1 MAENAADSD
10 GSETTPPPMF
20 DKKEETEAAF
30 WRLKK
35 ASDKSREER
44 VKRVLAQEGEGLLT
58 TLGRVVY
65 ISTCMLFDGV
75 VLLEVPVSMG
85 RTLAAWSLYV
95 VLLVVAIK
103 LQRDLYEKW
112 FDVDISQMD
121 FDQQ

>member
-1 MAENAADSD
+1 MAENEANSD
-10 GSETTPPPMF
+10 RSETTPPPMF
-20 DKKEETEAAF
+20 DKKEEAEAAF

-65 ISTCMLFDGV
+65 ISAGMLFDGL
-75 VLLEVPVSMG
+75 VLIEIPVSMG

-103 LQRDLYEKW
+103 LQRDLYGKW

>member
-1 MAENAADSD
+1 MAENEADPD
-10 GSETTPPPMF
+10 GTAPIPPMF
-20 DKKEETEAAF
+20 DEKEEAEAAF

-35 ASDKSREER
+35 ASDEWREER
-44 VKRVLAQEGEGLLT
+44 VKRVLAQEGEGILT

-65 ISTCMLFDGV
+65 ISACILFDGV
-75 VLLEVPVSMG
+75 VLVQVPVSMG
-85 RTLAAWSLYV
+85 RTLAAWSLFV
-95 VLLVVAIK
+95 VLLAATIK

>member
-1 MAENAADSD
+1 MAENEADSD
-10 GSETTPPPMF
+10 GSEATPPPMF

-44 VKRVLAQEGEGLLT
+44 VKRVLAQDGEGILT

-65 ISTCMLFDGV
+65 ISACMLFDGL
-75 VLLEVPVSMG
+75 VLLEIPVSMG

>member
-1 MAENAADSD
+1 MAENEADSD
-10 GSETTPPPMF
+10 GSETTSPPMF

-44 VKRVLAQEGEGLLT
+44 VKRVLAQDGEGILT

-65 ISTCMLFDGV
+65 ISACMLFDGL
-75 VLLEVPVSMG
+75 VLLEIPVSMG

>member
-1 MAENAADSD
+1 MEENEVDSERLEN
-10 GSETTPPPMF
+10 SPPMF
-20 DKKEETEAAF
+20 DKKEEAEAAF

-44 VKRVLAQEGEGLLT
+44 VKRVLAQEGEGLLAT
-58 TLGRVVY
+58 FGRVVY
-65 ISTCMLFDGV
+65 ISACILFDGL
-75 VLLEVPVSMG
+75 VLMEIPVSMG

>member
-1 MAENAADSD
+1 MAENEANSD
-10 GSETTPPPMF
+10 RSETTPPPMF
-20 DKKEETEAAF
+20 DKKEEAEAAF

-65 ISTCMLFDGV
+65 ISACMLFDGL
-75 VLLEVPVSMG
+75 VLIEIPVSMG

-95 VLLVVAIK
+95 VLLVAVSYTHLTLPTKA
-103 LQRDLYEKW
+103 
-112 FDVDISQMD
+112 
-121 FDQQ
+121 

>member
-1 MAENAADSD
+1 MAENEVDSE
-10 GSETTPPPMF
+10 GSDNAPPMF

-44 VKRVLAQEGEGLLT
+44 VKRVLAQESEGLLT
-58 TLGRVVY
+58 TLGRVTY
-65 ISTCMLFDGV
+65 ISVCIVFDGV
-75 VLLEVPVSMG
+75 LLMGIPVSMG

-95 VLLVVAIK
+95 VLLVAAIK
-103 LQRDLYEKW
+103 LQYDLYGKW

>member
-1 MAENAADSD
+1 MEENEVDS
-10 GSETTPPPMF
+10 ERLENPPPMF
-20 DKKEETEAAF
+20 DKKEESEAAF

-44 VKRVLAQEGEGLLT
+44 VKRVMAQEGEGLLT
-58 TLGRVVY
+58 TFGRVVY
-65 ISTCMLFDGV
+65 ISACILFDGL
-75 VLLEVPVSMG
+75 VLTEIPVSMG

>member
-1 MAENAADSD
+1 MAENEADSD

-20 DKKEETEAAF
+20 DKKEEAEAAF
-30 WRLKK
+30 WRMKK
-35 ASDKSREER
+35 ASDEWREER
-44 VKRVLAQEGEGLLT
+44 VKRVMAQEGEGILT

-65 ISTCMLFDGV
+65 ISACILFDGV
-75 VLLEVPVSMG
+75 VLLEVPASMG

-121 FDQQ
+121 FD

>member
-1 MAENAADSD
+1 MAENEANSD
-10 GSETTPPPMF
+10 RSETTPPPMF
-20 DKKEETEAAF
+20 DKKEEAEAAF

-58 TLGRVVY
+58 TFGRVVY
-65 ISTCMLFDGV
+65 ISACMLFDGL
-75 VLLEVPVSMG
+75 VLIEIPVSMG

-103 LQRDLYEKW
+103 LQRDLYGKW

>member
-1 MAENAADSD
+1 MEENEVE
-10 GSETTPPPMF
+10 SERLENPPPMF
-20 DKKEETEAAF
+20 DKKEEAEAAF

-44 VKRVLAQEGEGLLT
+44 VKRVLAQESEGILT

-65 ISTCMLFDGV
+65 ISACILFDGL
-75 VLLEVPVSMG
+75 VLMEIPVSMG
-85 RTLAAWSLYV
+85 KTLVAWALYT

-103 LQRDLYEKW
+103 LQYNLYEKW
-112 FDVDISQMD
+112 FDVDISEMD

>member
-1 MAENAADSD
+1 MEENEVDS
-10 GSETTPPPMF
+10 ERLENPPPMF
-20 DKKEETEAAF
+20 DNKEEAEAAF

-65 ISTCMLFDGV
+65 ISACMLFDGL
-75 VLLEVPVSMG
+75 VLIEIPVSMG

-103 LQRDLYEKW
+103 LQRDLYGKW

>member
-1 MAENAADSD
+1 MAEKESD
-10 GSETTPPPMF
+10 TDGTEATPPPMH
-20 DKKEETEAAF
+20 DKKEEAEAAF

-65 ISTCMLFDGV
+65 ISACIVFDGV
-75 VLLEVPVSMG
+75 VLLQVPAGMG

-112 FDVDISQMD
+112 FDVDISPID
-121 FDQQ
+121 FDRQ

>member
-1 MAENAADSD
+1 MEENEVE
-10 GSETTPPPMF
+10 SERLENPPPMF
-20 DKKEETEAAF
+20 DKKEEAEAAF

-44 VKRVLAQEGEGLLT
+44 VTRVLAQEGEGLLT

-65 ISTCMLFDGV
+65 ISACMLFDGL
-75 VLLEVPVSMG
+75 VLIEIPVSMG

-103 LQRDLYEKW
+103 LQRDLYGKW

>member
-1 MAENAADSD
+1 MQENEVE
-10 GSETTPPPMF
+10 SERLENPPPMF
-20 DKKEETEAAF
+20 DKKEEAEAAF

-44 VKRVLAQEGEGLLT
+44 VKLVLAQESEGILT

-65 ISTCMLFDGV
+65 ISACILFDGL
-75 VLLEVPVSMG
+75 VLMEIPVSMG
-85 RTLAAWSLYV
+85 KTLVAWTLYT

-103 LQRDLYEKW
+103 LQYNLYEKW
-112 FDVDISQMD
+112 FDVDISEMD

>member
-1 MAENAADSD
+1 MAENEANSD
-10 GSETTPPPMF
+10 RSETTPPPMF
-20 DKKEETEAAF
+20 DKKEEAEAAF

-65 ISTCMLFDGV
+65 ISACMLFDGV
-75 VLLEVPVSMG
+75 LLLEIPVSMG

-95 VLLVVAIK
+95 VLRVVVIK

-112 FDVDISQMD
+112 FYVDISQMD

>member
-1 MAENAADSD
+1 MEENEVDS
-10 GSETTPPPMF
+10 ERHEKPPPMF
-20 DKKEETEAAF
+20 DKKEEAEAAF

-44 VKRVLAQEGEGLLT
+44 VKRVMAQEGEGLLT
-58 TLGRVVY
+58 TFGRVVY
-65 ISTCMLFDGV
+65 ISACILFDGL
-75 VLLEVPVSMG
+75 VLMEIPVSMG

-95 VLLVVAIK
+95 VLLVVVIK

>member
-1 MAENAADSD
+1 MEENEVDS
-10 GSETTPPPMF
+10 ERLENPPPMS
-20 DKKEETEAAF
+20 DKKEEAEAAF

-58 TLGRVVY
+58 TFGRVVY
-65 ISTCMLFDGV
+65 ISACILFDGL
-75 VLLEVPVSMG
+75 VLMEIPVSMG

-103 LQRDLYEKW
+103 LQRDLYDKW

>member
-1 MAENAADSD
+1 MAENEADSD
-10 GSETTPPPMF
+10 GSEATPPPMF
-20 DKKEETEAAF
+20 DKKEEAEAAF
-30 WRLKK
+30 RRMKK
-35 ASDKSREER
+35 ASDEWREER

-65 ISTCMLFDGV
+65 ISACMLFDSV

>member
-1 MAENAADSD
+1 MEENEVESEIAEN
-10 GSETTPPPMF
+10 PPPMF
-20 DKKEETEAAF
+20 DNKKEAEAAF

-44 VKRVLAQEGEGLLT
+44 VKRVLAQESEGILT

-65 ISTCMLFDGV
+65 ISACILFDGL
-75 VLLEVPVSMG
+75 VLIEIPVSMG
-85 RTLAAWSLYV
+85 KTLVAWSLYV

-103 LQRDLYEKW
+103 LQRDLYDKW
-112 FDVDISQMD
+112 FDIDISEMD